1 MSSEIIFWLVMLIL
15 LLIIEAATLGL
26 TTIWFA
32 GGALLALI
40 AALLHLPMVVQVIL
54 FFVISLVLL
63 FFTRPVAVKYFNRNR
78 LKTNVESLV
87 GKSAFVTE
95 RIDNLMGTGQV
106 RLGAQEW
113 MARSVDEGVCIEPG
127 TIVTVMAVSGV
138 KLMVRKPDP
147 ERQEASEGTTETGT
161 MPQPQVSL
169 EEETQTNQ

>member
-1 MSSEIIFWLVMLIL
+1 MNEMIVFWLVMLIL
-15 LLIIEAATLGL
+15 LLVIEAATLGL

-32 GGALLALI
+32 GGALLALL
-40 AALLHLPMVVQVIL
+40 AAVLHLPVAVQVIL
-54 FFVISLVLL
+54 FFVVSLVLL

-113 MARSVDEGVCIEPG
+113 MARSVDEGICIESG
-127 TIVTVMAVSGV
+127 AIVTVMAVSGV

-147 ERQEASEGTTETGT
+147 ENQEASEGRQETGT
-161 MPQPQVSL
+161 LPQEKVSL
-169 EEETQTNQ
+169 EEESI